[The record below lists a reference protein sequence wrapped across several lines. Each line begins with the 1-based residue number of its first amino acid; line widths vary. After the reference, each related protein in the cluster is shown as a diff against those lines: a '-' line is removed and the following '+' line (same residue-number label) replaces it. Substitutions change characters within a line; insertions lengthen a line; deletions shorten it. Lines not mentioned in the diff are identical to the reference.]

1 MSKDLCKEAALDA
14 IKKYQRII
22 EDLQDIIT
30 LNYSSFRIVN
40 NETEEEV
47 TDLKLT
53 NFILENVKYK
63 AESIKANQKDIQTC
77 YEKMEVFNL
86 NKKD

>member
-1 MSKDLCKEAALDA
+1 MSKDLCKEAARDA
-14 IKKYQRII
+14 IKKHQRII
-22 EDLQDIIT
+22 EDLEDIIT
-30 LNYSSFRIVN
+30 LNYSSFRVVN

-63 AESIKANQKDIQTC
+63 AESIKANQEDIQTC
-77 YEKMEVFNL
+77 YEQMEVFNL
-86 NKKD
+86 DKKD